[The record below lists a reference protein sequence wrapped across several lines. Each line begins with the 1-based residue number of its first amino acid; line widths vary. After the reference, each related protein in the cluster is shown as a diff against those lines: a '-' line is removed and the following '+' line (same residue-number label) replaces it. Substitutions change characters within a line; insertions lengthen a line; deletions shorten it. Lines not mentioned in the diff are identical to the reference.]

1 MSREDPVRWRRCV
14 RHFLWNAFFHPFNII
29 LIVLSVISY
38 ITSDSPNGCIML
50 VLVLVSVCLR
60 FYQEYGSSKAAMEL
74 SELTYFLEMRLLSSK
89 HLVVSQASLTGE
101 SWTTEKTADI
111 REDQSTPLLDLRNIC
126 FMGTNVVSGSGSGL
140 VVSTGSKTY
149 MSTMFSNIGKK
160 KPPNDFE
167 DGVRRI
173 SYVLVAVMLV
183 VVTIIVIVDYTTSSA
198 LTESILFGVS
208 VASALTPQMLPLIVN
223 TSLAKGA
230 ISMARDRCIVKS
242 LSAIQD
248 MGSM

>member
-1 MSREDPVRWRRCV
+1 M
-14 RHFLWNAFFHPFNII
+14 
-29 LIVLSVISY
+29 
-38 ITSDSPNGCIML
+38 
-50 VLVLVSVCLR
+50 
-60 FYQEYGSSKAAMEL
+60 
-74 SELTYFLEMRLLSSK
+74 
-89 HLVVSQASLTGE
+89 
-101 SWTTEKTADI
+101 
-111 REDQSTPLLDLRNIC
+111 
-126 FMGTNVVSGSGSGL
+126 VSGGGTGL

-160 KPPNDFE
+160 QPPNDFE

-183 VVTIIVIVDYTTSSA
+183 AVTVIVVIDYTTSHD
-198 LTESILFGVS
+198 LTESFLFGIS

-230 ISMARDRCIVKS
+230 LAMAKDRCIIKS
-242 LSAIQD
+242 LSAIRD

>member
-1 MSREDPVRWRRCV
+1 MIFSD
-14 RHFLWNAFFHPFNII
+14 
-29 LIVLSVISY
+29 VIY
-38 ITSDSPNGCIML
+38 VI
-50 VLVLVSVCLR
+50 
-60 FYQEYGSSKAAMEL
+60 Q
-74 SELTYFLEMRLLSSK
+74 
-89 HLVVSQASLTGE
+89 
-101 SWTTEKTADI
+101 
-111 REDQSTPLLDLRNIC
+111 
-126 FMGTNVVSGSGSGL
+126 GTNVVSGSGSGL

-183 VVTIIVIVDYTTSSA
+183 VVTIIVIIDYTTSGA

-230 ISMARDRCIVKS
+230 LAMARDRCIVKS
-242 LSAIQD
+242 LSALQD

>member
-1 MSREDPVRWRRCV
+1 MEAVP
-14 RHFLWNAFFHPFNII
+14 
-29 LIVLSVISY
+29 
-38 ITSDSPNGCIML
+38 G
-50 VLVLVSVCLR
+50 
-60 FYQEYGSSKAAMEL
+60 QSSKAAMEL
-74 SELTYFLEMRLLSSK
+74 SELVRCPIKVQRCAGRVVQVEVVVQIDQRDVVPGDIIIFEPRDLFPGDIRLLSSK

-101 SWTTEKTADI
+101 SWTTEKIADI

-208 VASALTPQMLPLIVN
+208 VASALTPQMLPLIIN

-230 ISMARDRCIVKS
+230 ISMDRDRCIVKS